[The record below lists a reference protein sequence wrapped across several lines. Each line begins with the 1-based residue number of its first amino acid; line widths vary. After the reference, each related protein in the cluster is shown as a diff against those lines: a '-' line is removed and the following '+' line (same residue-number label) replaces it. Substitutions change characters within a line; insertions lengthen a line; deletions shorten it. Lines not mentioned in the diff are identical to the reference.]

1 MGGGLCVKFISFTQQ
16 DFLAK
21 LRFYTPTLSF
31 SFKQFFIKRWT
42 HMAFARFE
50 ALNLLDECKNIVY
63 LDFDCLI
70 LKDISELFKL
80 RLPLAADRGLNT
92 FKDENLKEYFI
103 FRTPILSFN
112 DRLKNPKKL
121 YEHFYKIIAKHH
133 EAEDF
138 NDQVAFSMLIHKNKL
153 KVKMLNKNKYSG
165 QIFYRASRNSSIIHA
180 YGSKNRFW
188 NNALCKKTWP
198 LWWQYYEKWL
208 KLGGSAYTGGIVALN
223 TQSKERFRFHL
234 SYKLGYAVIRLHRS
248 FFGWLQM
255 PFVSF
260 VLLYILFQHKKERKI
275 YEQELQQNANAKL
288 PKLSEYEDFEQGLKE
303 TQTKSYKIGQRLIK
317 IFQFSF

>member
-1 MGGGLCVKFISFTQQ
+1 
-16 DFLAK
+16 
-21 LRFYTPTLSF
+21 
-31 SFKQFFIKRWT
+31 
-42 HMAFARFE
+42 MAFARFE

-70 LKDISELFKL
+70 LKDISELFSSKAQIL
-80 RLPLAADRGLNT
+80 ADRGLNT
-92 FKDENLKEYFI
+92 FKNEYFEDKRI
-103 FRTPILSFN
+103 IRTGILVFN
-112 DRLKNPKKL
+112 DTLKNAQKL
-121 YEHFYKIIAKHH
+121 YESFYKIIIKHYPK
-133 EAEDF
+133 EYF
-138 NDQVAFSMLIHKNKL
+138 NDQFAFSLLVYENKL
-153 KVKMLNKNKYSG
+153 KLKFIDKNKYIG

-198 LWWQYYEKWL
+198 LWWEYYEKWL
-208 KLGGSAYTGGIVALN
+208 KLGGSVYTGGIVAFN

-234 SYKLGYAVIRLHRS
+234 SYKLGYAVIRLHKS

-255 PFVSF
+255 PFV
-260 VLLYILFQHKKERKI
+260 LLYILFHHKKERKI
-275 YEQELQQNANAKL
+275 YDQELQQNANAKL

-317 IFQFSF
+317 IFQFDF